1 MNINISKGALASI
14 LLTIILG
21 MMTGVATVAFYG
33 GRLVSDVDNLER
45 AMDEQKDD
53 ANERW
58 AEQREF
64 NRLVLT
70 RLNDIADSIA
80 ALTGKVD
87 RIEGYIEGQKDAEAE
102 ANDNPDVGMS
112 TGN

>member
-33 GRLVSDVDNLER
+33 GRLVSDVDNLEKTMDGRWAEHR
-45 AMDEQKDD
+45 ADT
-53 ANERW
+53 NERW

-87 RIEGYIEGQKDAEAE
+87 RIEGYIEGQKM
-102 ANDNPDVGMS
+102 PRQRQMTTPMWG
-112 TGN
+112 